1 MTTDARI
8 DGYASAVIEIAR
20 AEGQLDRVG
29 DELFRIA
36 RAVESSNELREA
48 LTDRRLPTER
58 KQAVVDDLIGDQAS
72 PLSVSLVSFVI
83 GAGRAGE
90 LPDIADRVATRAAAE
105 RDHVIGEVRSA
116 TALDDATVARLA
128 AALSTATG
136 KQVEVK
142 TVIDPDVVGGIVA
155 RIGDTVIDGSVQ
167 HRMEELRDAL
177 LRR

>member
-116 TALDDATVARLA
+116 TALDDATMARLA